1 MGKRARANRKAMSG
15 KRRSKSYD
23 KSKYYTS
30 CRSSYDKFDQ
40 IESGSSLEKRLD
52 NTRLRHKGVPD
63 ESKKL
68 LYEYKPSRVI
78 HKRKDYGK
86 CVFDT

>member
-15 KRRSKSYD
+15 KRRGKAHD
-23 KSKYYTS
+23 KSKHYTS
-30 CRSSYDKFDQ
+30 LRSGYDKFEH

-52 NTRLRHKGVPD
+52 NTRLRRHSAPD

-68 LYEYKPSRVI
+68 LNEWKPSRVL
-78 HKRKDYGK
+78 HKRKVYK
-86 CVFDT
+86 VFDNV